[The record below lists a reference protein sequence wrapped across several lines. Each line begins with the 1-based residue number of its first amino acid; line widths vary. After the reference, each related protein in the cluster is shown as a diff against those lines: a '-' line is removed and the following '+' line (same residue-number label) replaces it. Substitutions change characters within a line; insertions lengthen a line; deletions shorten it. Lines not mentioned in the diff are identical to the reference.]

1 MIYGYLSTCFCLQ
14 PDKRPSVF
22 AIVWGNNVQVH
33 LHTYLMLRYR
43 RLHLHLHIYSMLGY
57 NHTNV
62 FTCTCTHTW
71 RYFSFLPNHGND
83 GLNILPKWRLRC
95 RRRCEKNIQKM
106 CRLPVLQNT
115 LNIWILFHGCCDAVA
130 WSCNYINQKIYTK
143 CKKKINKC
151 TSLQRNGNTF
161 KFEAPWQ
168 RDLSGKIKMAP
179 RRNRDFLKTHWNCEG
194 KEHRN
199 QKSTAC
205 GFCTSRR
212 PI

>member
-1 MIYGYLSTCFCLQ
+1 MLQ
-14 PDKRPSVF
+14 TSSF
-22 AIVWGNNVQVH
+22 
-33 LHTYLMLRYR
+33 
-43 RLHLHLHIYSMLGY
+43 LHLHIYSMLGY

-71 RYFSFLPNHGND
+71 GYFSFLPNHGND

-95 RRRCEKNIQKM
+95 RRRCEKNAKKSVGCPS
-106 CRLPVLQNT
+106 CR
-115 LNIWILFHGCCDAVA
+115 ILLTSGFCFMDAVA
-130 WSCNYINQKIYTK
+130 WSCNHINQKIYTK
-143 CKKKINKC
+143 CKKKINMC
-151 TSLQRNGNTF
+151 TSLQRNGKTF

-168 RDLSGKIKMAP
+168 RDLSGKIKMAL

-199 QKSTAC
+199 RKSTAC

>member
-1 MIYGYLSTCFCLQ
+1 MLQ
-14 PDKRPSVF
+14 TSSF
-22 AIVWGNNVQVH
+22 
-33 LHTYLMLRYR
+33 
-43 RLHLHLHIYSMLGY
+43 LHLHIYSMLGY

-71 RYFSFLPNHGND
+71 GYFSFLPNHGND

-95 RRRCEKNIQKM
+95 RRRCERNAKKSVGCPS
-106 CRLPVLQNT
+106 CR
-115 LNIWILFHGCCDAVA
+115 ILLTSGFCFMDAVA
-130 WSCNYINQKIYTK
+130 WSCNHINQKIYTK
-143 CKKKINKC
+143 CKNKINMC
-151 TSLQRNGNTF
+151 TSLQRNGKTF

-168 RDLSGKIKMAP
+168 RDLSGKIKMAL

-199 QKSTAC
+199 RKSTAC